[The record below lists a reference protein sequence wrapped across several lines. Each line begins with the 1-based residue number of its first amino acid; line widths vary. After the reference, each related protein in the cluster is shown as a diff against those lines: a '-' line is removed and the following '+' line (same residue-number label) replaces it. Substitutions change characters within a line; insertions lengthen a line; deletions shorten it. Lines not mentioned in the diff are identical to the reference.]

1 MTEWVAEDFGPGKT
15 GEQFQWLSGRL
26 ALHGHPLTSERVT
39 VWQQT
44 QAWQL
49 ANGYRGTAL
58 GQPADGYV
66 GPTQL
71 RQLKAA
77 PYVPP
82 ALIRIDRSNWKI
94 TNPDASEVKQ
104 PAFETYEN
112 KPWFWED
119 ENGEQV
125 FRAPTSGGQT
135 TSDATKYLRSETREQ
150 EGTSGAAWSSDD
162 PHFLQLEL
170 AFTALPH
177 VKQHAVGFQIHQGTG
192 KVIMGRLEERKLFI
206 ESPFHDDVVLSTDYQ
221 LGTFFNVEI
230 EPTKT
235 GIIVVYNG
243 KSFMLDGVTGEN
255 WFYKY
260 GCYCQAYAGQ
270 KWNNQVVPKDSFA
283 ETRFRGA
290 VLLAG

>member
-1 MTEWVAEDFGPGKT
+1 MTWTVEDFGKY
-15 GEQFQWLSGRL
+15 EAFVWEDERL
-26 ALHGHPLTSERVT
+26 TLHGYPQLGPNDTLQNRLMRLQLDRG
-39 VWQQT
+39 WKGQQ
-44 QAWQL
+44 
-49 ANGYRGTAL
+49 L
-58 GQPADGYV
+58 GGGADGLQGRRTLEFLYSDPV
-66 GPTQL
+66 PAPT
-71 RQLKAA
+71 
-77 PYVPP
+77 
-82 ALIRIDRSNWKI
+82 RISRANWKI
-94 TNPDASEVKQ
+94 TNPDATEVLQ

-135 TSDATKYLRSETREQ
+135 TSDATKYLRSETREMDGQ
-150 EGTSGAAWSSDD
+150 SKAAWSSDD
-162 PHFLQLEL
+162 PHGFQAEL

-206 ESPFHDDVVLSTDYQ
+206 ESPFHSDVVLSTDYR

-243 KSFMLDGVTGEN
+243 KSFMLNGVVGEN
-255 WFYKY
+255 WYYKY

-270 KWNNQVVPKDSFA
+270 VFNNQIVPKESFA

-290 VLLAG
+290 VLLGG